1 MNKSIKIVVDE
12 SYYNLGLVHW
22 INFDFLYKEGQRLL
36 ICGPSGSGKTVL
48 ATSILGKL
56 SIYLPNVLVYLVD
69 YKGIDFRFCNGCINY
84 YPVDKAMEGI
94 ENFFSLFEDRL
105 YNKIP
110 CTPHA
115 VLFTDEISSLILSLP
130 KKEADELKNKMA
142 RLLNLSRA
150 LNISVITALQ
160 RPSAELFANGARDN
174 YNIRFL
180 MGNMANNK
188 ESVSMIASEFK
199 DYIEPC
205 KTGVG
210 YLITDN
216 GIKKI
221 RSVMPKNKEKLHTV
235 IREAVNR
242 SLQGGAEQ

>member
-1 MNKSIKIVVDE
+1 MKSIRLCLDE
-12 SYYNLGLVHW
+12 EMCQIGMERWIQFDTFYN
-22 INFDFLYKEGQRLL
+22 EGQRILV
-36 ICGPSGSGKTVL
+36 CGPSGSGKTVL
-48 ATSILGKL
+48 STSILGKL
-56 SIYLPNVLVYLVD
+56 SIYLPHVLVYLVD
-69 YKGIDFRFCNGCINY
+69 YKGIDFRFCNGCVNY
-84 YPVDKAMEGI
+84 YPVDEAIQGI
-94 ENFFSLFEDRL
+94 ENFFKLFEDRL
-105 YNKIP
+105 YNRMP

-130 KKEADELKNKMA
+130 KKEAEELKNKMA

-150 LNISVITALQ
+150 LNITVITALQ

-188 ESVSMIASEFK
+188 ESVAMIANEYK
-199 DYIEPC
+199 DVIEPC
-205 KTGVG
+205 KTGIG
-210 YLITDN
+210 YLITDD

-221 RSVMPKNKEKLHTV
+221 RSVMPKNKDKLHKV

-242 SLQGGAEQ
+242 NPVGGAEQ